1 MYIYVY
7 VYTYTYIYV
16 CVYIYIHIYIHQ
28 DYMCVFMH
36 THIYIHMYMYI
47 YVNTYICA
55 CVCANNSQLRV
66 CNKQSDV
73 VTIYFLQLVAQG
85 IGSVTPFLL
94 FALHLLVRG
103 LSWALRAALLRYLF
117 SKQSIYTYMRA
128 SITVCMHKQAHTKS
142 KHKHMFIWIFI

>member
-1 MYIYVY
+1 MYVY
-7 VYTYTYIYV
+7 IYTYIY
-16 CVYIYIHIYIHQ
+16 ISIKII
-28 DYMCVFMH
+28 CVFSCTH
-36 THIYIHMYMYI
+36 TYIYIHMYV

-55 CVCANNSQLRV
+55 CVCANISKLRV

-73 VTIYFLQLVAQG
+73 VTIYFLQLVAEG

-117 SKQSIYTYMRA
+117 CKQSIYTYMRA
-128 SITVCMHKQAHTKS
+128 GITVCMHKQAHTQNPSTSTCLYEYSYESIHIYKNTFT
-142 KHKHMFIWIFI
+142 HT